1 MKKVR
6 VGTRGS
12 ELALTQTLIIINE
25 IKKYKPDLEFEIIK
39 ITTKGDIVNE
49 VSLSE
54 IGGKGLFIKEIEDAL
69 MNNEID
75 MAVHSMKDMPFEI
88 PEGLKLLPVFKRED
102 SRDVFISNNGR
113 FIDLRENAKVGTS
126 SLRRSV
132 QLKNLR
138 PDIEIVPIRGNIATR
153 IRKMDELILDGI
165 VLAAAGIKRLG
176 LDKLVKDY
184 FPVDLIVPAP
194 CQGILAVEV
203 RVDFE
208 SEFFEIYPMLLDV
221 KTFFESSAERKIMKK
236 LGGNCKIPLGVY
248 SEYKKIGNE
257 ELISIW
263 ISYYKDGKLLKF
275 KETGFIKDIESIGE
289 AIVKKI
295 GGL

>member
-102 SRDVFISNNGR
+102 PRDVFISNNGR

-275 KETGFIKDIESIGE
+275 KETGFVKDIESIGE

>member
-6 VGTRGS
+6 IGTRGS

-221 KTFFESSAERKIMKK
+221 KTFFESSVERKIMKK

>member
-221 KTFFESSAERKIMKK
+221 KTFFESSVERKIMKK

-275 KETGFIKDIESIGE
+275 KETGFVKDIESIGE

>member
-275 KETGFIKDIESIGE
+275 KETGFVKDIESIGE